1 MANKT
6 KRQSNGNGKPKAAPV
21 AAVETVSKSS
31 GFASSA
37 RSADKEFNPDYSYV
51 IKDLKRIGLLAGVF
65 FSALIIL
72 SFFLR

>member
-1 MANKT
+1 MAKKT
-6 KRQSNGNGKPKAAPV
+6 KRQANGNGGAQAAPV
-21 AAVETVSKSS
+21 TAAAPVSKQS

-51 IKDLKRIGLLAGVF
+51 VKDLKRIGILAGVF

-72 SFFLR
+72 SIFLR

>member
-1 MANKT
+1 MANKY
-6 KRQSNGNGKPKAAPV
+6 KRQSSRSTSSATPADPASKPA
-21 AAVETVSKSS
+21 

-51 IKDLKRIGLLAGVF
+51 IKDLKRIGILAGVF
-65 FSALIIL
+65 FSALVIL